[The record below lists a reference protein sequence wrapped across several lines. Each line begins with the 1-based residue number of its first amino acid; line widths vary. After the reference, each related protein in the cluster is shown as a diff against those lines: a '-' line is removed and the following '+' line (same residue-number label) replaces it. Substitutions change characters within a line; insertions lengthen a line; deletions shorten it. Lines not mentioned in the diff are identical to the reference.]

1 MTNCKNASENL
12 LYFYIN
18 RPRLQGEK
26 SLLPKF
32 PHLFLMKISASFRWI
47 MQQRRPPPEKL
58 SFLLREH
65 GDLKAPGL
73 VKAFEASSGL
83 CFSLFRD
90 DSNFLFK
97 LAFRTGVQCYVK
109 SGPYFEKIVD
119 GFKPDAIGGW
129 LEKIGISMLLEFIP
143 TVQEYFST
151 CSTINPQVP
160 NLIRFVLFSTQSIST
175 T

>member
-1 MTNCKNASENL
+1 
-12 LYFYIN
+12 
-18 RPRLQGEK
+18 
-26 SLLPKF
+26 
-32 PHLFLMKISASFRWI
+32 

-109 SGPYFEKIVD
+109 SGPYFKKIVD

-143 TVQEYFST
+143 TVQEYF
-151 CSTINPQVP
+151 CYLQYD
-160 NLIRFVLFSTQSIST
+160 QSSSS
-175 T
+175 